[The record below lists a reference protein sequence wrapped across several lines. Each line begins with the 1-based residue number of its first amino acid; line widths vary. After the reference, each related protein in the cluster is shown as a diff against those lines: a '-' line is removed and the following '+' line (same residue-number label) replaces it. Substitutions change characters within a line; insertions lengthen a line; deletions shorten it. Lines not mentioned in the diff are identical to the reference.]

1 MGPTAVLMFLALL
14 LLGQQLSPC
23 DSLRVAAFNM
33 KRFAGDTTLKKEEE
47 DKILYK
53 KYVTQLVKV
62 RMHG

>member
-1 MGPTAVLMFLALL
+1 MGPTAVLMFLA

-33 KRFAGDTTLKKEEE
+33 KRFAGDTTQKKEEE